1 MAAIAVEMRDEH
13 GGVTM
18 NCEKRNGY
26 RPPFSATFKLL
37 GMAAIVA
44 FSTLITLEQV
54 LAQSGERTG
63 KEVVD
68 ATCAACHRTG
78 ENGAP
83 KIGDAKAWSKRA
95 AKGLS
100 GLTQNVLKGIR
111 KMPPHGA
118 NFNLTDIEIKRAVTY
133 MVNQS
138 GGHWVEPASRTKPA
152 AERTGE
158 QIVQARCRNCHETGK
173 GGAPKIGDRDAW
185 IPRLKDGFDP
195 VVRSAINGHGGMP
208 ARGGLANLTDAEMR
222 NAISYMINKGR
233 VPEKGK

>member
-1 MAAIAVEMRDEH
+1 MSDKKCGANAPLFGESFTLPVMAV
-13 GGVTM
+13 V
-18 NCEKRNGY
+18 
-26 RPPFSATFKLL
+26 
-37 GMAAIVA
+37 VA
-44 FSTLITLEQV
+44 LSMLINMEQAR
-54 LAQSGERTG
+54 AQSSERSG
-63 KEVVD
+63 KAVVEG
-68 ATCAACHRTG
+68 TCAACHATG

-83 KIGDAKAWSKRA
+83 KIGDSKAWSKRA
-95 AKGLS
+95 AKGLA

-118 NFNLTDIEIKRAVTY
+118 NFNLTDIEIQRAVTY

-138 GGHWVEPASRTKPA
+138 GGHWTEPTSRTKPA

-158 QIVQARCRNCHETGK
+158 QVVQARCRNCHETGK

-185 IPRLKDGFDP
+185 IPRMKDGFDSL
-195 VVRSAINGHGGMP
+195 VRSAINGHGGMP

-222 NAISYMINKGR
+222 NAVTYMVNKGR